1 MKKFLCVLLV
11 IMLSLVC
18 VSALAQS
25 NTVSAIGT
33 ATISLEPDIA
43 SFSVGITTQD
53 TLVTTAQ
60 TANAAA
66 MQTVL
71 NALTAQGVSQDDL
84 QTDSYSVYPVYSY
97 ETDTPTVTGY
107 EISNTVTVIVRNVD
121 QLPSLLD
128 AAVEAGAN
136 NVYSLGFQSSETTS
150 AYDQALKAAAQD
162 ALRKASMMAQ
172 AIGRE
177 SGATI
182 SLEELSTSGDTYTS
196 SRTYSLDSSYATPI
210 ETGMVTVSA
219 QVLAVVELK

>member
-172 AIGRE
+172 AIGR
-177 SGATI
+177 SSAPRSRWRSCPPRAIPTPPAAPTRWI
-182 SLEELSTSGDTYTS
+182 PLMPPPSKPVWSRYPRRYWLWLS
-196 SRTYSLDSSYATPI
+196 
-210 ETGMVTVSA
+210 
-219 QVLAVVELK
+219 